1 MLAFR
6 LPHGFG
12 EILGALH
19 IHMGDHELV
28 AVEYGINTFTS
39 FAVNMFVDDAFFLGR
54 KTTGSKL
61 AHGKLL

>member
-1 MLAFR
+1 
-6 LPHGFG
+6 
-12 EILGALH
+12 
-19 IHMGDHELV
+19 MGDHELV